1 MTSVIM
7 VFFLTRKYGQ
17 FSNDLVKIL
26 TEEKRMKS
34 NSSFNNN
41 RTQIKVLEIFF
52 EKKSNNLGKNF
63 HTNLY
68 NQFILSSVK
77 YNYK

>member
-1 MTSVIM
+1 M

>member
-7 VFFLTRKYGQ
+7 FFFLTRKCGQ
-17 FSNDLVKIL
+17 FSNDLVKML
-26 TEEKRMKS
+26 TEEKRMKY

-41 RTQIKVLEIFF
+41 RTQIKVLEILFG
-52 EKKSNNLGKNF
+52 KKSNNLGKNLN
-63 HTNLY
+63 TNLY